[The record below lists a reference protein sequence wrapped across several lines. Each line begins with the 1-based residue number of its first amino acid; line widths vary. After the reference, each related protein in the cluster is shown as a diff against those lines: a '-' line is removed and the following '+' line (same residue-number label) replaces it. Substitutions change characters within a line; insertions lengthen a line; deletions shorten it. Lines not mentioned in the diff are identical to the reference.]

1 MNLRPKRRHE
11 VTVDITALIDVVFLL
26 VLFFMVSS
34 TFNVESEISITLP
47 EATETPR
54 ELPADRIEV
63 DIGTQDRV
71 FINQK
76 PLVNSQPDTIRE
88 ALRDAALDLEDP
100 PLIINADA
108 DARHQLVIR
117 VMDAARQL
125 GLVHI
130 SFTTREPNDED

>member
-34 TFNVESEISITLP
+34 TFDVESEISITLP
-47 EATETPR
+47 EATETLR
-54 ELPADRIEV
+54 EMVADRIEV
-63 DIGTQDRV
+63 DIGMQDRV
-71 FINQK
+71 FVNHQ
-76 PLVNSQPDTIRE
+76 PLVNSKTDTIRE
-88 ALRDAALDLEDP
+88 ALRDATLDLEDP
-100 PLIINADA
+100 PVIINADA

>member
-34 TFNVESEISITLP
+34 TFDVESEISITLP
-47 EATETPR
+47 EATETLR
-54 ELPADRIEV
+54 EMVADRIEV
-63 DIGTQDRV
+63 DIGMQDRV
-71 FINQK
+71 FINHQ
-76 PLVNSQPDTIRE
+76 PLVNSKTDTIRE
-88 ALRDAALDLEDP
+88 ALRDATLDLEDP
-100 PLIINADA
+100 PVIINADA

-117 VMDAARQL
+117 VMDGARQL

-130 SFTTREPNDED
+130 SFTSRALNDEN

>member
-1 MNLRPKRRHE
+1 MNLRPKRRNE

-34 TFNVESEISITLP
+34 TFDVESEISITLP

-54 ELPADRIEV
+54 EMVADRIEV
-63 DIGTQDRV
+63 DIGMQDRV
-71 FINQK
+71 FINHQL
-76 PLVNSQPDTIRE
+76 LVNSKTDTIRE

-100 PLIINADA
+100 PVIINADA

-130 SFTTREPNDED
+130 SFTTRELNDEN